1 MMALSMPF
9 RGIKT
14 LGEAKITQ
22 SAVARARIVQK
33 VCRLDVTVHDT
44 VAVNEIDGAY
54 DVGEVETTILGRE
67 CSVCQIVAEGS
78 ALAQFQGE
86 VEIASV
92 TKGVD

>member
-1 MMALSMPF
+1 M
-9 RGIKT
+9 G
-14 LGEAKITQ
+14 GEHL
-22 SAVARARIVQK
+22 RISK
-33 VCRLDVTVHDT
+33 VCKHEVSVPAHEDVFRLDVTVDDT

-54 DVGEVETTILGRE
+54 DVGEVETAVLGRE